1 MALLRWVPT
10 RGRLPVSPY
19 VTGDSPIPVLFLH
32 GTLGSPGN
40 FERPAQR
47 LVQQG
52 RPFFAPA
59 YGNHGTADLDSSLQ
73 ELLKYIDE
81 LNSQG
86 VHRVDVVGH
95 SAGGL
100 LALRIAHARPGFVR
114 KLVGLGAAFHGLP
127 KNLRF
132 KPVVKWIGGQALLQ
146 LTQKIPAELP
156 ENVELISVFSTA
168 DRVVPA
174 QSSKLGELVE
184 IHGVRHEDL
193 PRQAD
198 IIIDALGA

>member
-10 RGRLPVSPY
+10 RGRLPASPRF
-19 VTGDSPIPVLFLH
+19 TEDSPIPVLFVH

-47 LVQQG
+47 LVEQG

-59 YGNHGTADLDSSLQ
+59 YGKHGTASLDSSLQ
-73 ELLKYIDE
+73 ELLVYVDALI
-81 LNSQG
+81 SRG
-86 VHRVDVVGH
+86 VRQVDIVGH

-114 KLVGLGAAFHGLP
+114 KLVGLGAAFHGVP

-156 ENVELISVFSTA
+156 KDVELISVFSTS
-168 DRVVPA
+168 DFVVPA

-198 IIIDALGA
+198 IILDALET